1 MNCNIDEGILIYA
14 LRYALGRQSYA
25 VSDVITAIK
34 NNWEILGD
42 NSKMVIYRDIKNYL
56 NQPYCPLKEEWI
68 ALDNYL
74 KNLDKQIKSRW
85 SF

>member
-1 MNCNIDEGILIYA
+1 MDCNVNEGILIYA

-25 VSDVITAIK
+25 VDDVITAIK
-34 NNWEILGD
+34 DNWEILGD
-42 NSKMVIYRDIKNYL
+42 NSKIIIHKDIKDYL
-56 NQPYCPLKEEWI
+56 NRPYCPMKEEWI

-74 KNLDKQIKSRW
+74 ENLDKQIKSQW